1 MLVRL
6 DWVLPRTPTSVAIA
20 LTTPFRLVVVSC
32 TSAPKSGSLA
42 CELDIEPIV
51 ARARIRSRIYDP
63 VVDVPVETA
72 TEFALANNP
81 VCTVPPSPV
90 WTIGALIAEAGW
102 DMYAENGDVPVTFEP
117 AIDSVPEVVAA
128 APLADSPETAAL
140 ICA

>member
-32 TSAPKSGSLA
+32 TSAPKPGSLA

-51 ARARIRSRIYDP
+51 ARARSRSRIYDP
-63 VVDVPVETA
+63 VVDVPVDTA

-81 VCTVPPSPV
+81 VLHCATFAGLNDR
-90 WTIGALIAEAGW
+90 GA
-102 DMYAENGDVPVTFEP
+102 NGGR
-117 AIDSVPEVVAA
+117 SAA
-128 APLADSPETAAL
+128 TYRRRTATCL
-140 ICA
+140 WH